1 MKEKMILYFCTIGM
15 ELCDKTL
22 EELINEIKVNKFMK
36 INETLTSIGFN
47 IGSQLFI
54 EILECV

>member
-1 MKEKMILYFCTIGM
+1 M